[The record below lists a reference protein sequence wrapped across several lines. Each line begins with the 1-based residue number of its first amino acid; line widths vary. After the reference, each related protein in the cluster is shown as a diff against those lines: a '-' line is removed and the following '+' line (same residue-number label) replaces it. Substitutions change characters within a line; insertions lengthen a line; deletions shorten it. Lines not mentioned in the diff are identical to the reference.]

1 LIFKGLKLNQFIKA
15 VVICTC
21 FLVSGVASAVNEQLK
36 GQIRITS
43 FKALGH
49 PDLPSIYLPPD
60 FYLRNQ
66 LNSLLSN
73 NGYLFS
79 NSERPVNL
87 EVEIRRFDWDNTFG
101 TFAVDLTVSYTFLVS
116 GVSKTFMTTSSAKA
130 SIGQITWGPDRSKFV
145 MQKVSE
151 DSVNKI
157 QNFLELFELP
167 KVEPVEKAK
176 EDIVTIPV
184 VTPPLEEVQKQ
195 VTSTPPNQNISAPP
209 ESERLSFEASKRKCT
224 ELGFKPATEG
234 HGKCVLQLSK

>member
-1 LIFKGLKLNQFIKA
+1 MNQFIKT
-15 VVICTC
+15 VVLCTC
-21 FLVSGVASAVNEQLK
+21 LLVSGFASAVNDQLK

-66 LNSLLSN
+66 LNSLLAT

-101 TFAVDLTVSYTFLVS
+101 TFTVDLTVQYTFTVS
-116 GVSKTFMTTSSAKA
+116 GVSKNFVTISSANA
-130 SIGQITWGPDRSKFV
+130 SLGQITWGPERSKFV
-145 MQKVSE
+145 MQKVAE
-151 DSVNKI
+151 DSVNKL
-157 QNFLELFELP
+157 QNFLEIFELP
-167 KVEPVEKAK
+167 KLEPLEKAK
-176 EDIVTIPV
+176 QESVTVPLV
-184 VTPPLEEVQKQ
+184 SPQLEEVQKQ
-195 VTSTPPNQNISAPP
+195 VATTPSIQNKSAPP
-209 ESERLSFEASKRKCT
+209 ENERLSLEASKKKCT

>member
-1 LIFKGLKLNQFIKA
+1 ML
-15 VVICTC
+15 
-21 FLVSGVASAVNEQLK
+21 
-36 GQIRITS
+36 
-43 FKALGH
+43 
-49 PDLPSIYLPPD
+49 
-60 FYLRNQ
+60 
-66 LNSLLSN
+66 
-73 NGYLFS
+73 
-79 NSERPVNL
+79 
-87 EVEIRRFDWDNTFG
+87 
-101 TFAVDLTVSYTFLVS
+101 LVS

-145 MQKVSE
+145 MEKVAE

-195 VTSTPPNQNISAPP
+195 ESTTPSKEYKSAPP
-209 ESERLSFEASKRKCT
+209 ENERLSLDASKKKCT